1 MNSTKGA
8 GKRGKRVGNVEEKN
22 AKTVI
27 RLRRAQEKDIKG
39 IGRLLLQVNALH
51 HEGRADLFKAGAR
64 KYSDAQLKEILKEEK
79 TPVFVAVTDIGEVEG
94 YAFCIFQSHPDDSI
108 LTDVKTLYI
117 DDLCVDENTRGKG
130 IGTQL
135 FSFVSDFARER
146 GCYNLTLNVWSC
158 NPAALRFYKRCGLKP
173 QKIGLEKIFK

>member
-79 TPVFVAVTDIGEVEG
+79 TPVFVAVNDIGEVEG
-94 YAFCIFQSHPDDSI
+94 
-108 LTDVKTLYI
+108 
-117 DDLCVDENTRGKG
+117 
-130 IGTQL
+130 
-135 FSFVSDFARER
+135 
-146 GCYNLTLNVWSC
+146 
-158 NPAALRFYKRCGLKP
+158 
-173 QKIGLEKIFK
+173 

>member
-1 MNSTKGA
+1 MRSTKGA
-8 GKRGKRVGNVEEKN
+8 GKRREKIGKVEEKN
-22 AKTVI
+22 SKTDI
-27 RLRRAQEKDIKG
+27 KLRRAQEKDIKG

-64 KYSDAQLKEILKEEK
+64 KYSDAQLKEIMKEEK
-79 TPVFVAVTDIGEVEG
+79 TPVFVAVNDIGEAEG
-94 YAFCIFQSHPDDSI
+94 YAFCIRQSHPDDSI
-108 LTDVKTLYI
+108 LTDIKTLYI
-117 DDLCVDENTRGKG
+117 DDLCVDENARGKG
-130 IGTQL
+130 IGARL

-158 NPAALRFYKRCGLKP
+158 NPAALRFYERCGLKP